1 MKNLNIRGKMLLGY
15 GTLILLIIVMTG
27 VSLANQRRLSN
38 LALDMYD
45 GPYLDATA
53 ASMLGTNMREMDISL
68 TNMIVDEDTGTLD
81 AEYRTAWQNAQ
92 TNIAAVKESAL
103 LTAAQYSA
111 IESAMS
117 VMESSGEKIIADIKN
132 KKIDDA
138 AAEMG
143 EVFDPALETA
153 SGLATQAAICA
164 DDAAK
169 AARANA
175 SSTANR
181 VIILQDILFVVAAL
195 YAATIALRMATSITR
210 PIRAAAAGV
219 QKISQGDFDVT
230 LNNTSGD
237 EIGILSRQLE
247 ETVGNI
253 RTYIQDISQVLGHV
267 SQGDIDMEVSREYVG
282 EFGTIKTSLNQIIES
297 LNHTMSQIR
306 ACCEQVKTGA
316 NNLANSAQSLAQGS
330 VRQTSA
336 IEEFQVSLS
345 RVAELTEQDGKNAA
359 EVKALSMHTWES
371 MQKSDRQMKGM
382 VSSMDDINDSSREI
396 AKVIKIIE
404 DIAFQTNILALN
416 AAVEA
421 ARAGAAGKGF
431 AVVADEV
438 RNLAGKS
445 AEAANNTTAMI
456 NKAITAVSGG
466 MEIASE
472 TATSLQ
478 EVAGNVQ
485 KMTELL
491 TDIDKSTNEQARAF
505 SNMVTSADEISAV
518 VQANSAAAEENSTA
532 SEELSSQADI
542 LEELVEHFK
551 LKENRGMLQLN
562 A

>member
-15 GTLILLIIVMTG
+15 GTLILLIIIMTG
-27 VSLANQRRLSN
+27 VSLANQRGLSN
-38 LALDMYD
+38 LALNMYD
-45 GPYLDATA
+45 GPYTNASV
-53 ASMLGTNMREMDISL
+53 ASMLGANMREMDITL
-68 TNMIVDEDTGTLD
+68 TNMIVKKDTGSLD
-81 AEYRTAWQNAQ
+81 TEYHAAWQNAQ
-92 TNIAAVKESAL
+92 THIAAVKESAL
-103 LTAAQYSA
+103 LTSAQYNA

-117 VMESSGEKIIADIKN
+117 TMESSGDKIIENIKAG
-132 KKIDDA
+132 KIEDA
-138 AAEMG
+138 AAEMSG
-143 EVFDPALETA
+143 IFDPALDTA
-153 SGLATQAAICA
+153 SEIAGQVAASA
-164 DDAAK
+164 DEAAK
-169 AARANA
+169 EARANA
-175 SSTANR
+175 VSTANR
-181 VIILQDILFVVAAL
+181 VIILQDILFVIAAL
-195 YAATIALRMATSITR
+195 YAGTVALRMATSITY
-210 PIRAAAAGV
+210 PIRAVAAGV
-219 QKISQGDFDVT
+219 QKISQGNFDVT
-230 LNNTSGD
+230 LQNNSGD
-237 EIGILSRQLE
+237 EIGTLSRQLE
-247 ETVGNI
+247 DTVGNI
-253 RTYIQDISQVLGHV
+253 RTYIQDISRVLGHI
-267 SQGDIDMEVSREYVG
+267 SEGDVDMEVSREYVG
-282 EFGTIKTSLNQIIES
+282 EFAAIKSSLNQIIDS

-306 ACCEQVKTGA
+306 ACCDQVKTGA

-330 VRQTSA
+330 ARQTSA

-345 RVAELTEQDGKNAA
+345 RVAELTEQDGQNAA
-359 EVKALSMHTWES
+359 QVKTLSMQTWES
-371 MQKSDRQMKGM
+371 MEKSDRQMKGM

-478 EVAGNVQ
+478 EVAEKVQ

-518 VQANSAAAEENSTA
+518 VQANSAAAEENSIA

-542 LEELVEHFK
+542 LDELVGRFK
-551 LKENRGMLQLN
+551 LKESRGMPRLN